1 MFNLGYMHELGLGM
15 KRDIHLAKRF
25 YDMAAETSV
34 DAKVPVALALAKL
47 AVVFA
52 VKNLEELKIL
62 IGGRLSLLY
71 MIYATMISYNKWQH
85 LFRSQGPET
94 MESLQTYWDLY
105 LLSLLLGLLG
115 ILMLL
120 RRPRQRLQAQVR
132 LQAADHV
139 DKERLFTEDQFY
151 FLFQRP
157 QPRPAPAAA
166 QQPAQ

>member
-1 MFNLGYMHELGLGM
+1 
-15 KRDIHLAKRF
+15 
-25 YDMAAETSV
+25 
-34 DAKVPVALALAKL
+34 
-47 AVVFA
+47 
-52 VKNLEELKIL
+52 
-62 IGGRLSLLY
+62 
-71 MIYATMISYNKWQH
+71 
-85 LFRSQGPET
+85 

>member
-1 MFNLGYMHELGLGM
+1 
-15 KRDIHLAKRF
+15 
-25 YDMAAETSV
+25 
-34 DAKVPVALALAKL
+34 
-47 AVVFA
+47 
-52 VKNLEELKIL
+52 
-62 IGGRLSLLY
+62 
-71 MIYATMISYNKWQH
+71 
-85 LFRSQGPET
+85 

-139 DKERLFTEDQFY
+139 DKERLFTVDQFY

>member
-1 MFNLGYMHELGLGM
+1 
-15 KRDIHLAKRF
+15 
-25 YDMAAETSV
+25 
-34 DAKVPVALALAKL
+34 
-47 AVVFA
+47 
-52 VKNLEELKIL
+52 
-62 IGGRLSLLY
+62 
-71 MIYATMISYNKWQH
+71 
-85 LFRSQGPET
+85 

-151 FLFQRP
+151 FFFQRP